1 MTLTWTTPAGFLGT
15 VTELVYSNLTVN
27 ATTATSYRLISG
39 TLPSGL
45 SLISQTGNILG
56 IPSAVS
62 NVTKST
68 FVVRASDGTSVIDR
82 TFNIDV
88 AGPDTP
94 GWSTPAGYLNV
105 GIRGEPYA
113 INNQYV
119 NLQLQAN
126 LVESPTSAKLKY
138 FIGDKGGRLPPGVTL
153 SEDGL
158 ISGFLKDTL
167 VFDGRQSETG
177 GYDDEQYD
185 NYSYDHFE
193 DTGSTSIGIP
203 KIYNFEVTASDGV
216 LSTSRVFK
224 ILVVNPEMIRSPEAV
239 PFKWPANTIVTNTNY
254 IPPLQFIKG
263 NDLGTIRANNNH
275 DINVSAYD
283 PYPNYGSVFYEIS
296 TATDALPS
304 NLKIERRTGVIYG
317 LVPYQPAYT
326 RNYQIT
332 VNAYRL
338 ATTSTNLISS
348 STNFI
353 SNFQLAVSTNTF
365 SLSVKG
371 EVESTINWVTPHNL
385 GDYETGKVS
394 QLYVAAE
401 HVNSEYSIKYRLISG
416 TIPPGLTLERDGTL
430 SGAIN
435 HDAYSTYQ
443 FTVEASDVYGLSAI
457 TRTFTLRATQPDSK
471 SYTKIYARPFMS
483 ESRRGLYQEFIT
495 NEFTFDP
502 TLMYRYFDPNFG
514 VQNNIKMMLEFAIE
528 KQPVSIY
535 AGALRENFYRKKL
548 YFGDIKV
555 AIARDDAGND
565 LYEIVYVDIIDDQVN
580 SEGKSASMI
589 LESKGRLFYPA
600 SVENMKRQLE
610 TLVLP
615 DYSYIGVRKDF
626 LPLFMQTIQPNSYR
640 LPGYMK
646 VVPLCY
652 ALPGN
657 GAKIV
662 SRIKL
667 SGFDFKQLDFEI
679 DRLIVENSLDTGSAK
694 YLIFSRQSIGDT
706 IPEDESL
713 YGPDDVLIEF
723 GLNDDSAIILED
735 GSILTTEDG
744 IPIEG
749 LGF

>member
-1 MTLTWTTPAGFLGT
+1 
-15 VTELVYSNLTVN
+15 
-27 ATTATSYRLISG
+27 
-39 TLPSGL
+39 
-45 SLISQTGNILG
+45 
-56 IPSAVS
+56 
-62 NVTKST
+62 
-68 FVVRASDGTSVIDR
+68 
-82 TFNIDV
+82 
-88 AGPDTP
+88 
-94 GWSTPAGYLNV
+94 
-105 GIRGEPYA
+105 
-113 INNQYV
+113 
-119 NLQLQAN
+119 
-126 LVESPTSAKLKY
+126 
-138 FIGDKGGRLPPGVTL
+138 
-153 SEDGL
+153 
-158 ISGFLKDTL
+158 
-167 VFDGRQSETG
+167 
-177 GYDDEQYD
+177 
-185 NYSYDHFE
+185 
-193 DTGSTSIGIP
+193 
-203 KIYNFEVTASDGV
+203 
-216 LSTSRVFK
+216 
-224 ILVVNPEMIRSPEAV
+224 
-239 PFKWPANTIVTNTNY
+239 
-254 IPPLQFIKG
+254 
-263 NDLGTIRANNNH
+263 
-275 DINVSAYD
+275 
-283 PYPNYGSVFYEIS
+283 
-296 TATDALPS
+296 
-304 NLKIERRTGVIYG
+304 
-317 LVPYQPAYT
+317 
-326 RNYQIT
+326 
-332 VNAYRL
+332 
-338 ATTSTNLISS
+338 
-348 STNFI
+348 
-353 SNFQLAVSTNTF
+353 
-365 SLSVKG
+365 
-371 EVESTINWVTPHNL
+371 
-385 GDYETGKVS
+385 
-394 QLYVAAE
+394 
-401 HVNSEYSIKYRLISG
+401 
-416 TIPPGLTLERDGTL
+416 
-430 SGAIN
+430 
-435 HDAYSTYQ
+435 
-443 FTVEASDVYGLSAI
+443 
-457 TRTFTLRATQPDSK
+457 
-471 SYTKIYARPFMS
+471 MS